1 MSREKTNR
9 VIIYKVKPHL
19 HFDSL
24 DFTTEG
30 YSLLFSDVNHKLFV
44 QRGKISTPSWV
55 RYIEPLIIPELRET
69 LFNSNCSF
77 LFVIRHNA
85 SNYILSG
92 GYGFT
97 EIQDYV
103 VLDFGL
109 DLALRMIN
117 EKEILALNQK
127 SMKGTTRQIIRAVAG
142 YDPLFDRDN
151 YTRILNTIEGKANF
165 EEKKFRIIGK
175 SSLALRTAKDI
186 NHIGEVLTQ
195 IEEILTR
202 EERVH
207 FPKSYKEVKVKER
220 LDQLEALMFASF
232 QGFWRGDTG
241 RENIYLEFKD
251 PFAQFRC
258 EKFNVI
264 YKHHKADIED
274 FDLDLVRN
282 ELVSKGFNSIDEIED
297 LHRMFV
303 TGLNDAGIQ
312 EIKKEPVYNLLV
324 FESTLD
330 NIHYIKLGKQWFQIL
345 EEVQDFINK
354 ELSHLI
360 VDSDRL
366 PEWNKTTHPTE
377 NSYNKFV
384 AEQKNWECLDQ
395 DFVYIAGR
403 SKIEFCDLYDS
414 SDKTFFHIK
423 ETWGC
428 KSAYLF
434 TQGITA
440 VESYRQSSVFRTEC
454 AKKWP
459 RLFTEEIIKANLVFG
474 IADNKAFADDFPMNM
489 SYFAKLNLYNAVSLL
504 KQYDF
509 VVSLAPI
516 KIF

>member
-9 VIIYKVKPHL
+9 IIIYKVKPNL
-19 HFDSL
+19 NFDAL

-30 YSLLFSDVNHKLFV
+30 YTLLFSDANRKLFV
-44 QRGKISTPSWV
+44 LSGKMSTPSWV
-55 RYIEPLIIPELRET
+55 SYIEPLIPEPREA

-77 LFVIRHNA
+77 LFVIKHNA

-97 EIQDYV
+97 EIQDYI

-109 DLALRMIN
+109 DLALRMID

-151 YTRILNTIEGKANF
+151 YTRILNTIEGKAHF
-165 EEKKFRIIGK
+165 EGKRFRIIGK
-175 SSLALRTAKDI
+175 SSLALRTVKDI
-186 NHIGEVLTQ
+186 KHIGEVLTQ
-195 IEEILTR
+195 IEEILAR

-207 FPKSYKEVKVKER
+207 FPKSYKEVKVKEI

-232 QGFWRGDTG
+232 QSFWRGDTG

-258 EKFNVI
+258 ENFSVT
-264 YKHHKADIED
+264 YKHHKADITD
-274 FDLDLVRN
+274 FDLDVVRN
-282 ELVSKGFNSIDEIED
+282 KLIAKGFDSIDEIED
-297 LHRMFV
+297 LHRMSI
-303 TGLNDAGIQ
+303 TGLNDAGIP

-324 FESTLD
+324 FEATLD
-330 NIHYIKLGKQWFQIL
+330 NIHYIKFGKQWFQIL
-345 EEVQDFINK
+345 EEIQAFINK

-360 VDSDRL
+360 VHTDRL
-366 PEWNKTTHPTE
+366 PVWNKTTHPIE
-377 NSYNKFV
+377 NSYNNFV

-395 DFVYIAGR
+395 DFVNIAGR
-403 SKIEFCDLYDS
+403 SKIEFCDLYDNA
-414 SDKTFFHIK
+414 DKTFYHIK
-423 ETWGC
+423 ETWGS

-434 TQGITA
+434 TQGISA
-440 VESYRQSSVFRTEC
+440 AESYRQSSVFRAKCTE
-454 AKKWP
+454 KWP
-459 RLFTEEIIKANLVFG
+459 HLFTEEILKANLVFG
-474 IADNKAFADDFPMNM
+474 IADNKAFADNFPLNM
-489 SYFAKLNLYNAVSLL
+489 SYFAKLNLYNAVAVL

-509 VVSLAPI
+509 DVSLAPI
-516 KIF
+516 RIS